1 MNNPPTMVL
10 YNVTVSVS
18 QEHANDWVKYM
29 MEEHIPEVL
38 ATGHFRDFRLCH
50 VQGEAEGGITFAVQ
64 YMARDAQSLETYQKE
79 HAPALQSEHQAKWG
93 SHAVAFP
100 VDCGGPPH
108 QEGGRQPTRMKV
120 RAKKHLGQ
128 HFLRDLN
135 VARSIAQAV
144 TKHHGCSEVLEVGPG
159 TGALTKPLLE
169 RGDLTL
175 KAVELDEESVNY
187 LTSQGVLSDDQIFG
201 VDLLRWDPDEAYP
214 DGAPFVVAGNFPYNI
229 SSQILFRVLEWRDR
243 VPECVGMFQKEV
255 AERVAEGPGSKTYG
269 ILSVLLQSY
278 YDIDYLFTV
287 HEQAFDLSLIHI

>member
-1 MNNPPTMVL
+1 
-10 YNVTVSVS
+10 
-18 QEHANDWVKYM
+18 
-29 MEEHIPEVL
+29 
-38 ATGHFRDFRLCH
+38 
-50 VQGEAEGGITFAVQ
+50 
-64 YMARDAQSLETYQKE
+64 
-79 HAPALQSEHQAKWG
+79 
-93 SHAVAFP
+93 
-100 VDCGGPPH
+100 
-108 QEGGRQPTRMKV
+108 MKV
-120 RAKKHLGQ
+120 QANKHLGQ

-135 VARSIAQAV
+135 VARRIAQAV
-144 TKHHGCSEVLEVGPG
+144 TKHHGCTEVLEVGPG

-175 KAVELDEESVNY
+175 KAVELDEESVDY

-278 YDIDYLFTV
+278 YDIEYLFTV
-287 HEQAFDLSLIHI
+287 HENAFDPPPKVKSGVIRLVRNDVIDLPDGITFEHLRRVVKAAFSQRRKTLRNSIKSGGFDATRIPERFQGQRAEQLSVAEFHELAAALQA